1 MPDYD
6 PPTDP
11 ASDPFERLGLQGGS
25 RESMKEIAN
34 KVKAFDSWRK
44 GVSDPHDARLAREI
58 SESHYRQIN
67 IMALIAKAF
76 REPKREVDTRKA
88 ERPLGLIGHLRAW
101 LRELRG

>member
-1 MPDYD
+1 MHYRD
-6 PPTDP
+6 PPTN
-11 ASDPFERLGLQGGS
+11 PFERLGLEAGS
-25 RESMKEIAN
+25 RESMAKIAD

-44 GVSDPHDARLAREI
+44 GVTDPHDARFAREI
-58 SESHYRQIN
+58 SELHYRQIN

-76 REPKREVDTRKA
+76 SEPKREVDTRKA